1 MPRQSYNLILS
12 RSTLCGGFLQAGT
25 DNILK
30 ADSDRRTSPREKT
43 SALDVRVMSARCIPF
58 PASSG
63 AV

>member
-1 MPRQSYNLILS
+1 M
-12 RSTLCGGFLQAGT
+12 LCGGYLQAGT
-25 DNILK
+25 DSIVQDESDKK
-30 ADSDRRTSPREKT
+30 ASPREKT